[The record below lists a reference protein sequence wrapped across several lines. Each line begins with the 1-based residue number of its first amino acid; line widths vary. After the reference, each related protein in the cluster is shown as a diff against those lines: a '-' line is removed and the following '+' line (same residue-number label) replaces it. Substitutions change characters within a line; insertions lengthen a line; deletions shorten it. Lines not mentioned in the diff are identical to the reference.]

1 SRPAKIEAAE
11 MLDNTA
17 TLRHH
22 PLRVSA
28 VLASTAKAEVW
39 FLAAACGG
47 GTCIAVQAAGVI
59 TFWLHHLL

>member
-1 SRPAKIEAAE
+1 